1 MSEEEGTLTF
11 DLDKVTL
18 GDIVDI
24 EDVCGVPWDDIV
36 EMDNPPT
43 KVLLAM
49 VWVAK
54 RRDNPKF
61 TLDDARQTPIA
72 DIRAMTVEADPTVAA
87 D

>member
-24 EDVCGVPWDDIV
+24 EDVCGVPWDEIV